1 MKTAGRRAE
10 MSQEALAQ
18 AADWFVDFRVDVVD
32 AAAREEFH
40 VWLRRSP
47 QNVQAYLEIAR
58 TYVELPAINP
68 SGKLDVEELIAY
80 ARSAA
85 NVVPLPRAPTAT
97 SPSATLSRRTHHKL
111 RLTLAA
117 SLLFAV
123 AGTIGWLQ
131 LRGDNYSTAIGEQ
144 RSITLTDG
152 STIDLNARTRIRVRM
167 TSDERLVQLL
177 EGQALFK
184 VAKDKARPFIV
195 RSDDTRV
202 RAVGTQFDVYRR
214 KSGTTVTVLEGR
226 VEIVPS
232 SGEVS
237 SANASPMDD
246 RADGRRA
253 AANEQVLFLG
263 AGEQATIAPE
273 RVPAPVQADVAAA
286 VAWKDRL
293 IVFEGTPLTQVV
305 EEFNRY
311 TRRQLVIRDASL
323 ETFHI
328 SGVYSSSDPA
338 SLVRFLR
345 AQDGIDVVETD
356 TEIRISA
363 K

>member
-1 MKTAGRRAE
+1 

-18 AADWFVDFRVDVVD
+18 AADWFVDFRVDDVN
-32 AAAREEFH
+32 ATTREQFH
-40 VWLRRSP
+40 SWLRRSP

-68 SGKLDVEELIAY
+68 SGQLDVEELIAY
-80 ARSAA
+80 ARSTA
-85 NVVPLPRAPTAT
+85 NVVPLPHAPTAAAQ
-97 SPSATLSRRTHHKL
+97 SAAPSRRARYKL
-111 RLTLAA
+111 PLALAA

-123 AGTIGWLQ
+123 AGTITWSQ
-131 LRGDNYSTAIGEQ
+131 LRGDNYSTEIGEQ

-167 TSDERLVQLL
+167 TGEERLVELL

-195 RSDDTRV
+195 RSDDTQV

-214 KSGTTVTVLEGR
+214 RSGTTVTVLEGR
-226 VEIVPS
+226 VEVVPVRS
-232 SGEVS
+232 V
-237 SANASPMDD
+237 
-246 RADGRRA
+246 A
-253 AANEQVLFLG
+253 AASATANEPVLFLG
-263 AGEQATIAPE
+263 ASEQTTVTPE
-273 RVPAPVQADVAAA
+273 HVPARVQADVAAA
-286 VAWKDRL
+286 VAWTDRL
-293 IVFEGTPLTQVV
+293 IIFEGTPLTQVV